1 MICQEAEEERRIN
14 DYNPILSFLW
24 KGNMDIQF
32 LAEDSHSITQY
43 VTKYITKGETS
54 VLDIDEADLKDLS
67 KTSYQNLS
75 KFAFQLLKSREMG
88 AHEAADRILTKQ
100 W

>member
-1 MICQEAEEERRIN
+1 
-14 DYNPILSFLW
+14 
-24 KGNMDIQF
+24 MDIQF

-43 VTKYITKGETS
+43 VTKYITKGEMS
-54 VLDIDEADLKDLS
+54 FVDIDEGDLKDLS

-88 AHEAADRILTKQ
+88 AHEELIGSYKTVVNYGDLQRLLCGCQQLLQTDGLGS
-100 W
+100 